1 MMTSTF
7 LQESKTVGAD
17 VNWGVRFKDT
27 KDVSIFIRCVIFLYF
42 QTLLHKNINQNVDIK
57 VIPVWTLPNKSLQGG
72 LITIAVLWSAG
83 AHFHSEGIRL
93 PSALEV
99 VF

>member
-57 VIPVWTLPNKSLQGG
+57 VIPV
-72 LITIAVLWSAG
+72 
-83 AHFHSEGIRL
+83 
-93 PSALEV
+93 
-99 VF
+99 